1 MIAKFYDIDR
11 LKLLQRHFATLL
23 TMKQVSLKIT
33 ESNKLN
39 QTQLRS

>member
-1 MIAKFYDIDR
+1 MIAKFYDIGR

-33 ESNKLN
+33 ESNN
-39 QTQLRS
+39 